1 MADTLVLDSEER
13 KVYNFI
19 MEEDDIE
26 DLYRSRKEYW
36 YSAFLLTN
44 ETIRK
49 LRDKE
54 EDLIPLTVRET
65 IAITTSFISEDELIN
80 EVEKLQ
86 DDYKPARSRRAF
98 QKLDDLLIVVS
109 GTQLDLQRK
118 VFFLFLGKTVEEST
132 SQNHNDGE

>member
-19 MEEDDIE
+19 IEEDDIE

-118 VFFLFLGKTVEEST
+118 VLFLFLGKTVEEST